1 MGELTTFK
9 VGLASPAN
17 TFFAIWMAKNAGFY
31 ARNGL
36 AVEIVPVV
44 GGKQSGPDLESN
56 RIQLMHIG
64 MSSVVRANGMGHHLV
79 TIGSLS
85 NIIRNSMFCAPGV
98 NAPGDLVGA
107 RIGISSEGSE
117 TDPTTTLA
125 LRKLGIDRKD
135 VQIVEIGV
143 ERLSAVREGKVAAS
157 LMGEP
162 YRSKAFALGMK
173 PMIDLYSD
181 RTPWL
186 YSGLVVDRAF
196 LKNHRDYVKA
206 FIKGT
211 VEGNYF
217 ALASPDEAKKVL
229 ALQLHLTDTKII
241 DQTYDNFHAETPRNA
256 ELTVQGAQ
264 NIVDVLEPKDR
275 NLASY
280 MDNSVYEELASEG
293 FFAAM
298 ADKYKV

>member
-1 MGELTTFK
+1 MGQLTTFK

-17 TFFAIWMAKNAGFY
+17 TFFAIWMAKAAGFY
-31 ARNGL
+31 GANGL
-36 AVEIVPVV
+36 DVEIVPVV
-44 GGKQSGPDLESN
+44 GGKDSGVDLESN

-98 NAPGDLVGA
+98 NGANDLIGGS
-107 RIGISSEGSE
+107 IGISSIGSE

-135 VQIVEIGV
+135 VKIVEIGV
-143 ERLSAVREGKVAAS
+143 ERLSSVREGKVSAS

-173 PMIDLYSD
+173 PIIDLYAD

-186 YSGLVVDRAF
+186 YSGLVVSRTF
-196 LKNHRDYVKA
+196 LKDHRDQVIA

-217 ALASPDEAKKVL
+217 ALANPDAAKKVL
-229 ALQLHLTDTKII
+229 ASELRLTDIKII
-241 DQTYDNFHAETPRNA
+241 DQTYDNFRAETPRNA
-256 ELTVQGAQ
+256 ELTIDGAK
-264 NIVDVLEPKDR
+264 NIIDVLEPKDR
-275 NLASY
+275 DLNSY
-280 MDNSVYEELASEG
+280 LDDSVQQDLTKAG
-293 FFAAM
+293 FFEAM
-298 ADKYKV
+298 KAKYKV

>member
-1 MGELTTFK
+1 MGPLTTFK

-17 TFFAIWMAKNAGFY
+17 TFFAIWMAKAAGFY
-31 ARNGL
+31 GDNGL
-36 AVEIVPVV
+36 DVEIVPVV
-44 GGKQSGPDLESN
+44 GGKDSGVDLESN

-98 NAPGDLVGA
+98 NGAKDLIGGS
-107 RIGISSEGSE
+107 IGISSIGSE

-135 VQIVEIGV
+135 VKIVEIGV
-143 ERLSAVREGKVAAS
+143 ERLSSVREGKVSAS

-173 PMIDLYSD
+173 PIIDLYAD

-186 YSGLVVDRAF
+186 YSGLVVSRAF
-196 LKNHRDYVKA
+196 LNEHRDQVVA

-217 ALASPDEAKKVL
+217 ALANPDEAKRVL
-229 ALQLHLTDTKII
+229 ASELKLTDGKII
-241 DQTYDNFHAETPRNA
+241 DQTYDNFRAETPRNA
-256 ELTVQGAQ
+256 ELTLEGAK
-264 NIVDVLEPKDR
+264 NIIDVLEPQDR
-275 NLASY
+275 NLNAY
-280 MDNSVYEELASEG
+280 LDESVQQDLVKAG
-293 FFAAM
+293 FFESMQA
-298 ADKYKV
+298 KYRV

>member
-1 MGELTTFK
+1 MAQLTTFK

-17 TFFAIWMAKNAGFY
+17 TFFAIWMAKAGGFY
-31 ARNGL
+31 AANGL
-36 AVEIVPVV
+36 DVEIVPVV
-44 GGKQSGPDLESN
+44 GGKDSGVDLESN

-98 NAPGDLVGA
+98 NGAKDLIGGS
-107 RIGISSEGSE
+107 IGISSVGSE

-135 VQIVEIGV
+135 VKIVEIGV
-143 ERLSAVREGKVAAS
+143 ERLSAVREGKVSAS

-162 YRSKAFALGMK
+162 YRSKAFALGMNAL
-173 PMIDLYSD
+173 IDLYAD

-186 YSGLVVDRAF
+186 YSGLVVSRAF
-196 LKNHRDYVKA
+196 LKDHRDQAIA
-206 FIKGT
+206 FIKAT

-217 ALASPDEAKKVL
+217 ALVNPDEAKKVL
-229 ALQLHLTDTKII
+229 ARDLKLTDATII
-241 DQTYDNFHAETPRNA
+241 DKTYANFRSETPRNA
-256 ELTVQGAQ
+256 ELTVAGAQ
-264 NIVDVLEPKDR
+264 NIIDVLEPQDR
-275 NLASY
+275 NLKSY
-280 MDNSVYEELASEG
+280 LDHGIQHELTEAG
-293 FFAAM
+293 FFEAM
-298 ADKYKV
+298 RSKYKV

>member
-1 MGELTTFK
+1 MGQLTTFK

-17 TFFAIWMAKNAGFY
+17 TFFAIWMAKAAGFY
-31 ARNGL
+31 QDNGL
-36 AVEIVPVV
+36 DVQIVPVV
-44 GGKQSGPDLESN
+44 GGKNSGVDLESN

-98 NAPGDLVGA
+98 NGAKDLIGGS
-107 RIGISSEGSE
+107 IGISSIGSE

-135 VQIVEIGV
+135 VKVVEIGV
-143 ERLSAVREGKVAAS
+143 ERLSSVREGKVSAS

-173 PMIDLYSD
+173 PIIDLYAD

-186 YSGLVVDRAF
+186 YSGLVVSRVF
-196 LKNHRDYVKA
+196 LRDHRDQVIA

-217 ALASPDEAKKVL
+217 ALANPDEAKRVL
-229 ALQLHLTDTKII
+229 ASELNLTDGKII
-241 DQTYDNFHAETPRNA
+241 DETYDNFRAETPRNA
-256 ELTVQGAQ
+256 ELTFEGAQ
-264 NIVDVLEPKDR
+264 NIVDVLEPQDR
-275 NLASY
+275 NLNSY
-280 MDNSVYEELASEG
+280 LDDGVQQDLIKEG
-293 FFAAM
+293 FFETMRA
-298 ADKYKV
+298 KYKV

>member
-1 MGELTTFK
+1 
-9 VGLASPAN
+9 
-17 TFFAIWMAKNAGFY
+17 MAKAAGFY
-31 ARNGL
+31 GDNGL
-36 AVEIVPVV
+36 DVEIVPVV
-44 GGKQSGPDLESN
+44 GGKDSGVDLESN

-98 NAPGDLVGA
+98 NGAKDLIGGS
-107 RIGISSEGSE
+107 IGISSIGSE

-135 VQIVEIGV
+135 VKIVEIGV
-143 ERLSAVREGKVAAS
+143 ERLSSVREGKVSAS

-173 PMIDLYSD
+173 PIIDLYAD

-186 YSGLVVDRAF
+186 YSGLVVSRAF
-196 LKNHRDYVKA
+196 LNEHRDQVVA

-217 ALASPDEAKKVL
+217 ALANPDEAKRVL
-229 ALQLHLTDTKII
+229 ASELKLTDGKII
-241 DQTYDNFHAETPRNA
+241 DQTYDNFRAETPRNA
-256 ELTVQGAQ
+256 ELTLEGAK
-264 NIVDVLEPKDR
+264 NIIDVLEPQDR
-275 NLASY
+275 NLNAY
-280 MDNSVYEELASEG
+280 LDESVQQDLVKAG
-293 FFAAM
+293 FFESMQA
-298 ADKYKV
+298 KYRV

>member
-1 MGELTTFK
+1 MTALTTFK

-17 TFFAIWMAKNAGFY
+17 TFFAIWMAKAGGFY
-31 ARNGL
+31 KANGL
-36 AVEIVPVV
+36 GVEIVPVV
-44 GGKQSGPDLESN
+44 GGKNSGPDLESN

-64 MSSVVRANGMGHHLV
+64 MSSVVRANNMGHHLV

-85 NIIRNSMFCAPGV
+85 NIIRNSMFCAPGIHS
-98 NAPGDLVGA
+98 AKDLIGKK
-107 RIGISSEGSE
+107 IGISSEGSE

-143 ERLSAVREGKVAAS
+143 ERLSAVREGHVAAS

-173 PMIDLYSD
+173 PLIDLYAD
-181 RTPWL
+181 HTPWL
-186 YSGLVVDRAF
+186 YSGLVVSRDF
-196 LKNHRDYVKA
+196 LKSHRDQVLA
-206 FIKGT
+206 FIRGT

-217 ALASPDEAKKVL
+217 ALANPSEAKKVL
-229 ALQLHLTDTKII
+229 ALELKLTDQKII
-241 DQTYDNFHAETPRNA
+241 DQTYENFRAETPRNA

-275 NLASY
+275 NLATY
-280 MDNSVYEELASEG
+280 MDNSIQEELTKEG
-293 FFAAM
+293 FF
-298 ADKYKV
+298 KKIQQQYKV

>member
-1 MGELTTFK
+1 MGQLTTFK

-17 TFFAIWMAKNAGFY
+17 TFFAIWMAKAGGFY
-31 ARNGL
+31 ADNGL
-36 AVEIVPVV
+36 DVEIVPVV
-44 GGKQSGPDLESN
+44 GGKDSGVDLESN

-98 NAPGDLVGA
+98 NEPKDLIGGS
-107 RIGISSEGSE
+107 IGISSIGSE

-135 VQIVEIGV
+135 VNIVEIGV
-143 ERLSAVREGKVAAS
+143 ERLSSVREGRVSAS

-173 PMIDLYSD
+173 PIIDLYAD

-186 YSGLVVDRAF
+186 YSGLVVSRAF
-196 LKNHRDYVKA
+196 LGDHRNQVIA

-211 VEGNYF
+211 VEGNYY
-217 ALASPDEAKKVL
+217 ALANPDAAKKVL
-229 ALQLHLTDTKII
+229 AQELKLVDDHII
-241 DQTYDNFHAETPRNA
+241 DQTYDNFRAETPRNA
-256 ELTVQGAQ
+256 ELTFEGAQ

-275 NLASY
+275 NLDSY
-280 MDNSVYEELASEG
+280 MSDCIQQDLIKVG
-293 FFAAM
+293 FFEAM
-298 ADKYKV
+298 QAKYKV

>member
-1 MGELTTFK
+1 MGQLTTFK

-17 TFFAIWMAKNAGFY
+17 TFFAIWMAKSTGFY
-31 ARNGL
+31 GDNGL
-36 AVEIVPVV
+36 DVEIVPVV
-44 GGKQSGPDLESN
+44 GGKDSGVDLESN

-98 NAPGDLVGA
+98 NEPKDLIGGS
-107 RIGISSEGSE
+107 IGISSIGSE

-125 LRKLGIDRKD
+125 LRKLGVDRKD
-135 VQIVEIGV
+135 VKIVEIGV
-143 ERLSAVREGKVAAS
+143 ERLSSVREGRVSAS

-173 PMIDLYSD
+173 PIIDLYAD

-186 YSGLVVDRAF
+186 YSGLVVSRAF
-196 LKNHRDYVKA
+196 LGDHRDQVIA

-211 VEGNYF
+211 VEGNYY
-217 ALASPDEAKKVL
+217 ALANPDAAKKVL
-229 ALQLHLTDTKII
+229 AKELNLTDDHII
-241 DQTYDNFHAETPRNA
+241 DQTYENFRAETPRNA
-256 ELTVQGAQ
+256 ELTFEGAQ
-264 NIVDVLEPKDR
+264 NILDVLEPKDR
-275 NLASY
+275 SLASY
-280 MDNSVYEELASEG
+280 ISDCIQQELIKAG
-293 FFAAM
+293 FFETMQA
-298 ADKYKV
+298 KYKV

>member
-1 MGELTTFK
+1 MGQLTTFK

-17 TFFAIWMAKNAGFY
+17 TFFAIWMAKAGGFY
-31 ARNGL
+31 GDNGL
-36 AVEIVPVV
+36 DVEIVPVV
-44 GGKQSGPDLESN
+44 GGKDSGVDLESN

-98 NAPGDLVGA
+98 NEPKDLIGGS
-107 RIGISSEGSE
+107 IGISSIGSE

-135 VQIVEIGV
+135 VNIVEIGV
-143 ERLSAVREGKVAAS
+143 ERLSSVREGRVSAS

-173 PMIDLYSD
+173 PIIDLYAD

-186 YSGLVVDRAF
+186 YSGLVVSRAF
-196 LKNHRDYVKA
+196 LGDHRDQVIA

-211 VEGNYF
+211 VEGNYY
-217 ALASPDEAKKVL
+217 ALANPDAAKKVL
-229 ALQLHLTDTKII
+229 ANELKLTDDDII
-241 DQTYDNFHAETPRNA
+241 DQTYENFRAETPRNA
-256 ELTVQGAQ
+256 ELTVEGAQ

-280 MDNSVYEELASEG
+280 MSDCIQQDLIKAG
-293 FFAAM
+293 FFEAM
-298 ADKYKV
+298 QAKYKV